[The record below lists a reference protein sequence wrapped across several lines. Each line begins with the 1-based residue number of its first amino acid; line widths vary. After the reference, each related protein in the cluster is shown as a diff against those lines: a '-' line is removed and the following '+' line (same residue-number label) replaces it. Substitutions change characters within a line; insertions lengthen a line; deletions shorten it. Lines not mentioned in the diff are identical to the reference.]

1 MEMDNITNVVLN
13 EGEVMVKAKQD
24 FTKLEEIYEK
34 YKGIMHKEAWLILHN
49 ELDVEDAIQK
59 AFENLTKC
67 CDRLEEIDSPRTR
80 NFIRIVTKNAAR
92 DIYKEKMSITNIETA
107 VDFIE
112 DLCSTNYTDS
122 LDILIQKEKLNKTI
136 EEIKKLPET
145 MRDVIILEKVFGYTR
160 PETIKLLGENNETLK
175 KRLTRARKKLLESLR
190 KDDLLW
196 KINYLK

>member
-1 MEMDNITNVVLN
+1 MEMDNLTNVVLN
-13 EGEVMVKAKQD
+13 EGEVMAKTKQD
-24 FTKLEEIYEK
+24 FAKLEEIYEK

-67 CDRLEEIDSPRTR
+67 CDRLEEVDSPRTR
-80 NFIRIVTKNAAR
+80 NFIRIVTKNVAR

-112 DLCSTNYTDS
+112 DLCSTNYADS